1 MAKTV
6 ARKSRTFSDVDPL
19 TIVRPQVFAIGLYG
33 YTGTGK
39 TKSALELAT
48 GIQRVYGGDLFFAD
62 ADGGRGLHFRK
73 EYPGM
78 RYIDFLA
85 PHNALDYAD
94 LISSYENRRGVLV
107 IDQMTHEH
115 DGEDGL
121 LDTHAAEKERRG
133 GDDSKNTVAWALAK
147 SQHKVLARTV
157 RRVIQS
163 LPLVICWRAQDKTN
177 WNNKEEG
184 RVKPVPLGEMPI
196 GSMDLPFEM
205 TATYLLPVGS
215 RGVPCLKPD
224 APGERLMTKI
234 PDQFIGIVKPGE
246 QFRAEHGEAM
256 ARWAMEPCKPFYR
269 LMAAIERATAE
280 DIDALAEECKAAVK
294 NRSLTPA
301 EAAKL
306 SAASLARREAIESSR
321 RTIDGQS
328 ANVDPDTA
336 QGE

>member
-1 MAKTV
+1 MARQT
-6 ARKSRTFSDVDPL
+6 RTFSDVDPK
-19 TIVRPQVFAIGLYG
+19 TIVRPQVFAVGLYG

-48 GIQRVYGGDLFFAD
+48 GIRRVYGGDLFFAD

-73 EYPGM
+73 SYPDM
-78 RYIDFLA
+78 RYIDFPA

-94 LISSYENRRGVLV
+94 LIASYENKRGVLV

-115 DGEDGL
+115 DGEAGL

-133 GDDSKNTVAWALAK
+133 GDDSKNAVAWALAK
-147 SQHKVLARTV
+147 QQHKTLARTV

-177 WNNKEEG
+177 WNNREQGK
-184 RVKPVPLGEMPI
+184 VKPVALGEMPI

-215 RGVPCLKPD
+215 RGVPCLKPE
-224 APGERLMTKI
+224 APGEKLMTKI
-234 PDQFIGIVKPGE
+234 PDQFLDIVKPGE
-246 QFRAEHGEAM
+246 MFRAEHGEAM
-256 ARWAMEPCKPFYR
+256 ARWAMEPCREFYR
-269 LMAAIERATAE
+269 LMREIEAATA
-280 DIDALAEECKAAVK
+280 DNIDALAEECKAAVK
-294 NRSLTPA
+294 SRSVNQG

-306 SAASLARREAIESSR
+306 SAASLARREAIAKLA
-321 RTIDGQS
+321 TND
-328 ANVDPDTA
+328 APVH
-336 QGE
+336 GE

>member
-6 ARKSRTFSDVDPL
+6 ARKTRIFNDVDPSS
-19 TIVRPQVFAIGLYG
+19 IVRPQVFAIGLYG

-48 GIQRVYGGDLFFAD
+48 GILRVYGGDLFFAD

-73 EYPGM
+73 SYPDM
-78 RYIDFLA
+78 RYIDFPA

-94 LISSYENRRGVLV
+94 LIASYENRRGVLV

-133 GDDSKNTVAWALAK
+133 GDDSKNAVAWALAK
-147 SQHKVLARTV
+147 SQHKILARTV
-157 RRVIQS
+157 RRVIQT

-177 WNNKEEG
+177 WNNREEG
-184 RVKPVPLGEMPI
+184 KVKPVALGEMPI

-215 RGVPCLKPD
+215 RGVPCLRPD

-234 PDQFIGIVKPGE
+234 PDQFLGIVKPDE
-246 QFRAEHGEAM
+246 QFCAAHGEAM

-280 DIDALAEECKAAVK
+280 NIDAIAEECKANVKAHAV
-294 NRSLTPA
+294 TPQ

-306 SAASLARREAIESSR
+306 SAASLARREAIAS
-321 RTIDGQS
+321 QS
-328 ANVDPDTA
+328 ARADSGAA